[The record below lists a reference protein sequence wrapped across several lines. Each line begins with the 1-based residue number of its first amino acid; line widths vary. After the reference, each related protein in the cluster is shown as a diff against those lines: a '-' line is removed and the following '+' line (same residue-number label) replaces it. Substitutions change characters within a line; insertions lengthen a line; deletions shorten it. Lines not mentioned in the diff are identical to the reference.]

1 MSPNECGVSFGS
13 FMACVLAKSFSHL
26 NLIQPRAGER
36 SNFFGIIIV
45 RDSIASSC
53 FSANRTDK
61 GPLKIVY
68 VGSIMGS
75 LSFTTQLFVT
85 LSCFAYDPLSFYFKY
100 NSGAIH
106 GILF

>member
-1 MSPNECGVSFGS
+1 
-13 FMACVLAKSFSHL
+13 MACVLAKRFSHL
-26 NLIQPRAGER
+26 NSIQPRAGER

-53 FSANRTDK
+53 FSANRTDN

-68 VGSIMGS
+68 VGSLIGS

-85 LSCFAYDPLSFYFKY
+85 LSGFAYDPLRGFYFKY

-106 GILF
+106 AILF